1 VFADP
6 KEVPASSYQARAK
19 RSEAL
24 LSAQEQSSQRYQD
37 YWQSVGANHKRYET
51 ILAKQEEDIARFD
64 KILDN

>member
-1 VFADP
+1 LADP

-24 LSAQEQSSQRYQD
+24 LSAQEQRSQRYQD
-37 YWQSVGANHKRYET
+37 YWQSVEANHKRYEA
-51 ILAKQEEDIARFD
+51 ILAKQEEDIARFN